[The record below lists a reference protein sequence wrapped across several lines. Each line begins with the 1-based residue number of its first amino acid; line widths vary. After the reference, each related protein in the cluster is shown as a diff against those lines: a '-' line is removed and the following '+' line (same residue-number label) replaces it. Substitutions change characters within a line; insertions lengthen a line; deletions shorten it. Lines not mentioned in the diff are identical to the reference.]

1 MNPTQKQFSPDR
13 AGSRG
18 QFPVRGENRLNQER
32 RVRTRLVVGLLALL
46 SLSACETG
54 PGNKPSTMHW
64 KTYADDQPIAFP
76 PSSWVVDGLRY
87 ELTRV
92 ESTRRY
98 TVLKTTSRGLRFH
111 VSITNAGGRDDKAYQ
126 RAPKASLRLSDG
138 TYIERLVWT
147 SSVLKL
153 KPGELATGMYF
164 NDGTLG
170 ENVMPTKLE
179 INGRTVAQW

>member
-1 MNPTQKQFSPDR
+1 MNPPQKQFSRDR
-13 AGSRG
+13 AGSGG
-18 QFPVRGENRLNQER
+18 QFPIRGENRLKQER
-32 RVRTRLVVGLLALL
+32 RVRARLVLGLLALL
-46 SLSACETG
+46 SLSGCVAG

-64 KTYADDQPIAFP
+64 KSYAEDQPIAFP

-111 VSITNAGGRDDKAYQ
+111 VSITNAGGRDNKAYE
-126 RAPKASLRLSDG
+126 RTPKASLTLSDG
-138 TYIERLVWT
+138 AYIQRLVWT
-147 SSVLKL
+147 ASVHKL

-170 ENVMPTKLE
+170 ENVMPRKLE